1 MNNFTE
7 ELISIYWDFS
17 LVILTLMLHGD
28 KTNHSELVKVIP
40 YDDEEIL
47 LKVQEDDE
55 EILLKVQ
62 EDNEEILLKA
72 QEDNEEILLESNA
85 WYRAQAIIVKKR

>member
-7 ELISIYWDFS
+7 ELIYIYLDFAS
-17 LVILTLMLHGD
+17 VIFEMMLHEE

-47 LKVQEDDE
+47 LKAQEDDE
-55 EILLKVQ
+55 EILLK
-62 EDNEEILLKA
+62 A
-72 QEDNEEILLESNA
+72 QEDHEEILLEPNA
-85 WYRAQAIIVKKR
+85 WYRPQAILV